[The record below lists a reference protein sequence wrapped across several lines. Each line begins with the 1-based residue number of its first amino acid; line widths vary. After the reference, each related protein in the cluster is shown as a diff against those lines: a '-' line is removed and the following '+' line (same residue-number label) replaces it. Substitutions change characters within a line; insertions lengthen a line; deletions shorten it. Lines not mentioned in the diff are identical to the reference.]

1 MHSSVRQADSGF
13 GGRCSRKYSEAP
25 LRPDLPLPVG
35 PLNLLTFA
43 MGGTPCAGSRHPGQ
57 LSTQDQVMAHGP
69 LSQTHRH
76 TDTHRHTHT
85 QTHTHTHT
93 HTHTQ
98 WDRSI
103 LLQENYHSILSISIT
118 YCLWHFIPMNENLLK
133 PALTVSIWDSH
144 EELSHGSLIVQCLPP
159 R

>member
-1 MHSSVRQADSGF
+1 MLKKIQRGSLKARLA
-13 GGRCSRKYSEAP
+13 
-25 LRPDLPLPVG
+25 LPVG

-69 LSQTHRH
+69 FSQTHRH
-76 TDTHRHTHT
+76 TDTQT
-85 QTHTHTHT
+85 QTHTHTDTHT
-93 HTHTQ
+93 HTHTE

-103 LLQENYHSILSISIT
+103 SFQENYHSILNISIT
-118 YCLWHFIPMNENLLK
+118 YCLWHFIPMNEILLK

-144 EELSHGSLIVQCLPP
+144 EELSHSSLIVQCLPP